1 MKRIYAFIKL
11 RSPLHIAA
19 PDNLRF
25 NPDNGESSHGVKG
38 GMACTAVQRLPV
50 LGANGK
56 TFAMPVIAAN
66 NIAGRLRRHGA
77 AIILDALRAKGQ
89 KVSLPTYSI
98 LQCGA
103 ATGKPDGKPITY
115 GDYKKTRE
123 HPYLGLFGG
132 GPKMLRRGFRVHN
145 SLPVTTETSELL
157 GSLAHPAAW
166 EHLQDGVWFTKVW
179 GFRRNDDLRMLA
191 GIAQAESSIKDFTE
205 EFEKRQALI
214 IEESSKEREEGGSK
228 ASTFTYSAVEFVVPG
243 VVFGFTA
250 ELDVD
255 PAQTGLFLES
265 MDRFAAL
272 ERLGGHSRNGF
283 GAFTFEDVR
292 MIDDEGREYDGIFHD
307 GRLNRGNPL
316 VQGILEIW
324 KRAEARL
331 DAGELESLVPLPT
344 ETKKA
349 KVA

>member
-1 MKRIYAFIKL
+1 MKRIHAFIKL

-25 NPDNGESSHGVKG
+25 NANNGESFHGGTG

-50 LGANGK
+50 VGADGK
-56 TFAMPVIAAN
+56 ALPMPVIAAN
-66 NIAGRLRRHGA
+66 NMAGRLRRHGA

-115 GDYKKTRE
+115 GEYKKTRE

-145 SLPVTTETSELL
+145 ALPVTTKTSELL
-157 GSLAHPAAW
+157 GPLAHPAAQ
-166 EHLQDGVWFTKVW
+166 EHVQDGVWLTKVW

-191 GIAQAESSIKDFTE
+191 GIAQAESSIKNFVA

-214 IEESSKEREEGGSK
+214 IEESSKEQKEGGSK
-228 ASTFTYSAVEFVVPG
+228 ASTFTYSAMEFVIPG
-243 VVFGFTA
+243 VIFGFTA
-250 ELDVD
+250 ELDVN

-265 MDRFAAL
+265 LDRFAAL
-272 ERLGGHSRNGF
+272 ERLGGHTRNGF
-283 GAFTFEDVR
+283 GVFTLEDVR
-292 MIDDEGREYDGIFHD
+292 MIDDEGREHNEIFHD
-307 GRLNRGNPL
+307 GRLNRGDPL
-316 VQGILEIW
+316 VQKVLEEW
-324 KRAEARL
+324 KLAEARL

-344 ETKKA
+344 EKTKA
-349 KVA
+349 A